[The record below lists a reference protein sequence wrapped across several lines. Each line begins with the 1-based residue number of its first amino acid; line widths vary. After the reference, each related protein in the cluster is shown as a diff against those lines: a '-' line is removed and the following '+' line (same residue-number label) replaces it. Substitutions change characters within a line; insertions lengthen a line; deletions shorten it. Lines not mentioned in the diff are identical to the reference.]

1 MATEPLSKALNTNL
15 GGTAYKQFMSSQKPI
30 LEQKEKLSTELAGT
44 EQKILE
50 GQQLQKETEA
60 QGKVEAGEKYVQQR
74 GEAQQMMQEKLAQ
87 KPIEAFIPTK
97 DTAQDIAGLFGLIG
111 VLGMLGG
118 KGNAQRAMGAMNG
131 MLEGHRKGRA
141 DLYKQERDTYDKN
154 FKALLKEHEQIR
166 SEFKDAL
173 ETMAVDK
180 ELGVQ
185 KAQLA
190 AVKSGSSILQEYVRK
205 GEIVKAAQLADEMG
219 KTVSKATELDIQE
232 RRHAQTIAAA
242 KERAQTRMTVGKKQL
257 MQGSDGKMYSFNP
270 ETNEFSPVALP
281 AGVESMA
288 KPGARAGQNALTFA
302 SRVYGNIENS
312 AQDLKNIVS
321 LPATAQ
327 LPVLSGLLNVEKDT
341 ALKSIESMAARKITN
356 PENRAF
362 QQVSDQ
368 LGAALSRMEAQ
379 GLASG
384 ATKANVASF
393 NSLRP
398 AAGDNAVNMAIYLAR
413 VKQEIETGI
422 KVLDKMPGAT
432 TEQKEAVKVIL
443 QDLNTFVPYNVED
456 ALDVLKKNNKQLGDK
471 MTRLVSQPTV
481 ADNLNIGVNQQ
492 STPTQPSTPSGPKEG
507 EVSKSKSG
515 RDIVFRNGAW
525 EYQ

>member
-1 MATEPLSKALNTNL
+1 MR
-15 GGTAYKQFMSSQKPI
+15 
-30 LEQKEKLSTELAGT
+30 
-44 EQKILE
+44 
-50 GQQLQKETEA
+50 
-60 QGKVEAGEKYVQQR
+60 V
-74 GEAQQMMQEKLAQ
+74 
-87 KPIEAFIPTK
+87 
-97 DTAQDIAGLFGLIG
+97 
-111 VLGMLGG
+111 
-118 KGNAQRAMGAMNG
+118 
-131 MLEGHRKGRA
+131 
-141 DLYKQERDTYDKN
+141 
-154 FKALLKEHEQIR
+154 
-166 SEFKDAL
+166 
-173 ETMAVDK
+173 
-180 ELGVQ
+180 
-185 KAQLA
+185 
-190 AVKSGSSILQEYVRK
+190 
-205 GEIVKAAQLADEMG
+205 
-219 KTVSKATELDIQE
+219 
-232 RRHAQTIAAA
+232 
-242 KERAQTRMTVGKKQL
+242 TVGKKQL
-257 MQGSDGKMYSFNP
+257 MQGSNGKMYSFNP

-281 AGVESMA
+281 AGVESVS

-312 AQDLKNIVS
+312 AQDSKNIIS

-341 ALKSIESMAARKITN
+341 ALKSIESMAARTITS

-443 QDLNTFVPYNVED
+443 QDLNTFVPYSVQD
-456 ALDVLKKNNKQLGDK
+456 ALDVLKKNKKQLGDK
-471 MTRLVSQPTV
+471 MTQLVSQPTV
-481 ADNLNIGVNQQ
+481 ADNLNIGVTQQ
-492 STPTQPSTPSGPKEG
+492 SNQAQPATPSGPKEG

-515 RDIVFRNGAW
+515 KDIVFRNGAW
-525 EYQ
+525 EYK